1 MKTNLNFTLA
11 NFQDQSGYLSSFS
24 DCPCPS
30 CSKERWTHKYETDL
44 AVDGK
49 VVGRAYTFHEYTGQ
63 SPAVNFTLDGTTW
76 YCVTYYDGYENVAKR
91 LGENG
96 EESEVPTS
104 NRGLLSDPE
113 CLVNLER
120 LSTAE
125 LLKRLIEN
133 KDNTEYDDVM
143 KAYDHLEALVE
154 AAAAKEPP
162 KQS

>member
-11 NFQDQSGYLSSFS
+11 NFQDQSAYRDSFS
-24 DCPCPS
+24 DCPCPT
-30 CSKERWTHKYETDL
+30 CSKERWTHEYETDL

-49 VVGRAYTFHEYTGQ
+49 VVGRAYTFNEYTGQ

-76 YCVTYYDGYENVAKR
+76 YCVTYYDGYERVTKR

-96 EESEVPTS
+96 EESDVPTS
-104 NRGLLSDPE
+104 NRGYLSDPE
-113 CLVNLER
+113 RVVNLES
-120 LSTAE
+120 LSTSE
-125 LLKRLIEN
+125 LLKMLISN
-133 KDNTEYDDVM
+133 LDNTEYDDVILTY
-143 KAYDHLEALVE
+143 KHLEALVE